1 MKVKFFATIRN
12 YTGCRQAEVPVCKD
26 MYTLLHTLSET
37 YGDAFRNHVLSPD
50 GEAPGAE
57 IILMVDGRHIEHLQG
72 LKTPLNENSAVAIFP
87 VVAGG

>member
-12 YTGCRQAEVPVCKD
+12 YTGCRQADVPVCKD

-50 GEAPGAE
+50 WRRLEQR
-57 IILMVDGRHIEHLQG
+57 L
-72 LKTPLNENSAVAIFP
+72 F
-87 VVAGG
+87 